1 MDIKRFKEDIGE
13 IQTKAQREHEL
24 QEAFEKVNE
33 EWKGLGIELVRP
45 KDRDDY
51 WILSGPNIEEV
62 RELLE
67 DTMVRI
73 SNIQNAKYVDQIKD

>member
-1 MDIKRFKEDIGE
+1 MDIKQHKEEIGE
-13 IQTKAQREHEL
+13 IQIKAIRESEL
-24 QEAFEKVNE
+24 SEAFKKVND
-33 EWKGLGIELVRP
+33 EWKQMPIELVRP

-51 WILSGPNIEEV
+51 WILEGQNIEEV

-73 SNIQNAKYVDQIKD
+73 SNIQNAKYVD